1 MSKPLLKII
10 CIITIFSITVA
21 VIIGSVSMIR
31 STEYL
36 TAEIEEKLC
45 STAEKYSHD
54 FSSKFN
60 HMEGLTDS
68 LFAHVSTS
76 FDKSAFQQNPVSYL
90 GQYKKDLEQ
99 MIRKTLSTTSTAHS
113 LYVTFNPE
121 LTPENDEV
129 WYAVINGTITKISV
143 DFNRNERRFGIP
155 YEEDMAYF
163 YRPQE
168 TKTGTWCGPY
178 YDQDIDQMVFSY
190 SRAIYADG
198 LFIGVAGADITARD
212 MIKVINEMKLYPG
225 GYSALLDEDFEFI
238 VYPQKKLSKEHR
250 QITAYLKQ
258 QLPQAKASPS
268 QADRAQISP
277 APITSSQTDKN
288 RRFSGILTYSLDEG
302 KAGTKDN
309 STDADRL
316 LAYSYL
322 DNGWLLIN
330 TQSQAEAFA
339 PIHSLGTVFKILALL
354 LAIVLIAF
362 LIVFSISFIKKQT
375 FLEEENRE
383 KDVMLIYQSRQAKTG
398 EMMGNIT
405 HQWKQPLNTINLI
418 LANLLD
424 SYRFGDLDEDKL
436 QKSVS
441 KVESIVERMS
451 ETITDFSDFL
461 KPSKAKLPFDSR
473 NCIKSALSLIEES
486 INKEQISVKTFYE
499 GDTFSFGYP
508 NELTHVIFNLL
519 TNARDAIVS
528 AAPPGR
534 NITIQTRRKEAL
546 LEILI
551 INEGDPIAPHTLE
564 HLFEPYFT
572 TKSDTDGTGLG
583 LYISREIVE
592 QRMDG
597 RLFVENVSGGVQCRI
612 QLPVSAEH

>member
-10 CIITIFSITVA
+10 CIVTIFSITVA

-31 STEYL
+31 STDYL
-36 TAEIEEKLC
+36 TAEIEENLC

-68 LFAHVSTS
+68 LFAYVSTS
-76 FDKSAFQQNPVSYL
+76 FDKATFQQSPVSYL
-90 GQYKKDLEQ
+90 RQYKKRLAQ

-113 LYVTFNPE
+113 LYVTFNPD

-129 WYAVINGTITKISV
+129 WYAVLDGTITKISV

-155 YEEDMAYF
+155 YEENMAYF

-168 TKTGTWCGPY
+168 TQTGTWCGPY
-178 YDQDIDQMVFSY
+178 YDQDIDQTVFSY

-212 MIKVINEMKLYPG
+212 MIQVINQMKLYPG
-225 GYSALLDEDFEFI
+225 GYSALLDQNFEFI
-238 VYPQKKLSKEHR
+238 VYPQKALSSEHR
-250 QITAYLKQ
+250 QITSYLKN
-258 QLPQAKASPS
+258 QLRQNNASPS
-268 QADRAQISP
+268 LIEPDQTKVTQ
-277 APITSSQTDKN
+277 TNSSQANKAQQ
-288 RRFSGILTYSLDEG
+288 RSGILTYTLEQNRSDG
-302 KAGTKDN
+302 SSHSKGTSK
-309 STDADRL
+309 L

-330 TQSQAEAFA
+330 TQSQTEAFA
-339 PIHSLGTVFKILALL
+339 PIHSLGTVFEILALL

-362 LIVFSISFIKKQT
+362 LIVFSIPFIKKQT
-375 FLEEENRE
+375 YLEEENRE

-424 SYRFGDLDEDKL
+424 SYRFGDLDEGKL

-461 KPSKAKLPFDSR
+461 KPSKDKISFDSR
-473 NCIKSALSLIEES
+473 DCIKSALSLMEES
-486 INKEQISVKTFYE
+486 INKEQISVKTFFE
-499 GDTFSFGYP
+499 GDTHSFGYP

-534 NITIQTRRKEAL
+534 NITIQTRRKEDR
-546 LEILI
+546 LEIII

-572 TKSDTDGTGLG
+572 TKSDADGTGLG
-583 LYISREIVE
+583 LYISREIIE

-597 RLFVENVSGGVQCRI
+597 NLFVENVSGGVQCRI
-612 QLPVSAEH
+612 RLPLLAEQ